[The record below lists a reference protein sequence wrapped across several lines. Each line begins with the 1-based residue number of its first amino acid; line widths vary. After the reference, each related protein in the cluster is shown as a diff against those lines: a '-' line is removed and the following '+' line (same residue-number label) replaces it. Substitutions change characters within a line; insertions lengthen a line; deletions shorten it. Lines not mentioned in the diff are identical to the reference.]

1 MLKHS
6 LSSGI
11 LTFKMLNGLTPSVC
25 THDSVLRLP
34 SHECLQIRL
43 LLLRHSL
50 SPFNLIYAVN
60 LLSKY
65 SPANV
70 MFGSPLAYVSVGTPA
85 RLQDKHQ
92 APGAPRYKAMWPHR
106 GQFLKRERS
115 LCTDTRKKLGWV
127 RTWPMLGRN
136 GPSRT
141 SKSL

>member
-25 THDSVLRLP
+25 THDSVLGLP

-70 MFGSPLAYVSVGTPA
+70 MFGS
-85 RLQDKHQ
+85 
-92 APGAPRYKAMWPHR
+92 APGLCNCGDSSSATGQTPGIWSPEVQGHVAP
-106 GQFLKRERS
+106 
-115 LCTDTRKKLGWV
+115 
-127 RTWPMLGRN
+127 
-136 GPSRT
+136 
-141 SKSL
+141 